1 MDTKTLTKVVD
12 MLDNILASTR
22 DEDVKLYYSFSD
34 EENRMLGRRKALE
47 DFKEHLNKY
56 IDKQVAHMETEQGM

>member
-1 MDTKTLTKVVD
+1 MDTETLTKVVD

-47 DFKEHLNKY
+47 DFKEYLNKY
-56 IDKQVAHMETEQGM
+56 IDKQVAQMETEQGM

>member
-1 MDTKTLTKVVD
+1 MDTETLTKVVD

-47 DFKEHLNKY
+47 DFRDDLNKY
-56 IDKQVAHMETEQGM
+56 IDKQVAQMETEQGM